1 MSRLRARV
9 EPQRLAAGMETAT
22 VVVDGAEARRLRR
35 VMRARPGQ
43 AIELFDGQGHSV
55 EGCIH
60 AVEPG
65 RVVVRLEGRSPDRAA
80 SPEAGLRLVL
90 LQAVAKSGR
99 MELALE
105 KATELGVHEIWP
117 VVTHR
122 CVARPDAGGQRV
134 MRWRRVVETA
144 ARQAGRSVVPVVRP
158 PVPWREALDR
168 AGLLEGGW
176 LRLLAGEKARL
187 PLTRW
192 LRERSPQGVSGA
204 VVAIGPEGGWS
215 EEETDA
221 AIGCG
226 FEVVSLGP
234 RILRTET
241 AGWLALALLQAWWGD
256 LDRPPGPLDVG
267 DPG

>member
-9 EPQRLAAGMETAT
+9 DPRRLAAGIEAAT
-22 VVVDGAEARRLRR
+22 VVVDGPEARRLRL

-43 AIELFDGQGHSV
+43 AIELFDGQGRSV
-55 EGCIH
+55 EGRIH
-60 AVEPG
+60 AVERD
-65 RVVVRLEGRSPDRAA
+65 RVVVRLGGTSPDRASMA
-80 SPEAGLRLVL
+80 EARLRLVL
-90 LQAVAKSGR
+90 MQAVAKSGR

-122 CVARPDAGGQRV
+122 CVARPEAGGQRV
-134 MRWRRVVETA
+134 VRWQRVVETA
-144 ARQAGRSVVPVVRP
+144 ARQAGRSVIPEVHP

-168 AGLLEGGW
+168 AGLLEGSW
-176 LRLLAGEKARL
+176 LRLMAGERARL

-192 LRERSPQGVSGA
+192 LRERSPEGVSGA
-204 VVAIGPEGGWS
+204 VVAVGPEGGWS
-215 EEETDA
+215 DEETAD
-221 AIGCG
+221 AIGYG

-241 AGWLALALLQAWWGD
+241 AGWLALALLQAWRGD
-256 LDRPPGPLDVG
+256 LDRPAAPAEVSEPG
-267 DPG
+267 